1 MHFNYFTVTVA
12 LAVYIASLRSVH
24 VSAGKMEDCKKDKT
38 SCAHVELCYAK
49 DLGSKCEKRVAPWGW
64 CHNFDDLKWS
74 DKGSSFGIEEG
85 AKCRFYNQGMSD
97 LCKNP
102 YRDETTGETG
112 HDGRRATDW
121 IYPPG
126 KMEFVTDVQWMTYQC
141 QPQDSDPGETVV
153 ALCNTNQISCPPI

>member
-74 DKGSSFGIEEG
+74 DKGSSFGVSRVHDYVG
-85 AKCRFYNQGMSD
+85 CVSTD
-97 LCKNP
+97 LAA
-102 YRDETTGETG
+102 D
-112 HDGRRATDW
+112 RRR
-121 IYPPG
+121 
-126 KMEFVTDVQWMTYQC
+126 
-141 QPQDSDPGETVV
+141 S
-153 ALCNTNQISCPPI
+153 